1 MNKKKILS
9 LIMALVMIVG
19 VFSPLTALANNGN
32 IPEEPVPEGKGWLAK
47 DYTSDEITANIST
60 KKEAKTLTVDLHK
73 MLMTKENIKARK
85 VTVYIYNNTSVAT
98 EEQKKNEKDKIKAV
112 TKVIVFKDGK
122 YINAKNNSELNSEN
136 TLDKA
141 YIDGFN
147 SGVPVFP
154 GWTGLDHTEES
165 EDKYIGE
172 AINNL
177 KNYFGEPGTQMENV
191 FFAWQVKGQETDAS
205 GNQQYIKAKTK
216 VVNGKTEVE
225 KDANGAIVP
234 DLEPTKDAE
243 QKIIGYKVKFTTNLD
258 EAFGGL
264 TTKNGIK
271 FDTSK
276 LKGTFLIQEVKEKSK
291 YQNDGKS
298 IVDQRAVPV
307 DITLPLINEKGTIL
321 NAHVYPKN
329 VEDKPEIDKNFV
341 RRHGLAE
348 ALKKTEDPNKTLNEG
363 AKYENYEKEKAKV
376 TADVGRVIPYEV
388 KTKIAKGTAYE
399 RLIWNDSMTN
409 GLTYN
414 KDLGTSKTYKDLL
427 VKDENNQEATKDVV
441 TGIKVYKKEAGAE
454 INNPKY
460 VDDTTTPNEPKKI
473 KADVEVTLDA
483 GDYTITEDDK
493 GFRLMFT
500 DAGLEKVSKITK
512 PADVN
517 GVAQEAYDVEV
528 VLTYT
533 ATVNGSTKVDNP
545 EKNNITLEYG
555 HKKGKDIE
563 KKDVKPSNKEINVD
577 KSFDPALDE
586 AAKKDLVLSYTL
598 KEGETVVGTVT
609 LTKDDAVGTIF
620 DLGNGVK
627 FEVTGE
633 FAGKFTGLDDKKTY
647 SFYERVA
654 GYNPVYTNTDAAG
667 TVIITNKK
675 DNDNP
680 PPLNPTEPK
689 VVTGG
694 KKFVKTNDKEKNDK
708 DLKRLLGAQFVVK
721 KEVGEKTYYLV
732 SKADTTKANDQK
744 ALLAAEK
751 AYRDAIDAYNEAI
764 KKATGAN
771 TAEKEANVTIN
782 LPKPTKADPNATE
795 EIKGKTNIENK
806 IAELRVAY
814 EAAFKTAGTLY
825 DWITLEKAKENNS
838 NVKESKDIPNV
849 VKISSDAEGRFEIQG
864 LAYGSY
870 SLEEIKTPEGFA
882 KISDQPFT
890 VAEGSYQGARGEL
903 MYYPNE
909 ADTPDLNAHGY
920 GQQVKNKEVTIP
932 QTGGI
937 GTVLFTVVG
946 VGLMAGAVMAMK
958 KNREE
963 A

>member
-9 LIMALVMIVG
+9 LIMALVMLVG
-19 VFSPLTALANNGN
+19 VFSPLTALADTKQNEGD
-32 IPEEPVPEGKGWLAK
+32 PEG
-47 DYTSDEITANIST
+47 IST
-60 KKEAKTLTVDLHK
+60 KADAVTDTVTLHK
-73 MLMTKENIKARK
+73 MLMTKENVKARK
-85 VTVYIYNNTSVAT
+85 VTVNTGSKESPNMA
-98 EEQKKNEKDKIKAV
+98 EE
-112 TKVIVFKDGK
+112 VIVQKDGK
-122 YINAKNNSELNSEN
+122 YYYAASNQELSTTSEPDS
-136 TLDKA
+136 K
-141 YIDGFN
+141 YIAGFA
-147 SGVPVFP
+147 SGTPVFP
-154 GWTGLDHTEES
+154 GYSGLDGT
-165 EDKYIGE
+165 KYDGKEI
-172 AINNL
+172 ANL
-177 KNYFGEPGTQMENV
+177 AKYFGSATQMKDV
-191 FFAWQVKGQETDAS
+191 FFAWQVVGKETTTIKVNGEDKTVP
-205 GNQQYIKAKTK
+205 QYIKKAADSTA
-216 VVNGKTEVE
+216 T
-225 KDANGAIVP
+225 
-234 DLEPTKDAE
+234 L
-243 QKIIGYKVKFTTNLD
+243 YKPEIDQQGNPVLTTNID

-264 TTKNGIK
+264 TTETGIK

-276 LKGTFLIQEVKEKSK
+276 LKGSFLIQEVKEKSK
-291 YQNDGKS
+291 YKNEGKT

-307 DITLPLINEKGTIL
+307 EITLPLVNEQGTVL
-321 NAHVYPKN
+321 DAHVYPKN
-329 VEDKPEIDKNFV
+329 VEDHPLIDKNFV

-348 ALKKTEDPNKTLNEG
+348 AIAKGGKTNEILNAG
-363 AKYENYEKEKAKV
+363 AQYENYQKEKAKV

-441 TGIKVYKKEAGAE
+441 TGIKLYKKEAG
-454 INNPKY
+454 
-460 VDDTTTPNEPKKI
+460 DLDTTTNKK
-473 KADVEVTLDA
+473 KDVEVTLTK
-483 GDYTITEDDK
+483 GTDYTITEDDK

-563 KKDVKPSNKEINVD
+563 KKDVNSSNKELKVD

-633 FAGKFTGLDDKKTY
+633 FAGKFTGLDDTKTY

-654 GYNPVYTNTDAAG
+654 GYNPAYTSTDMAG

-721 KEVGEKTYYLV
+721 KEVQVTIGDGQPTTKTYYLV
-732 SKADTTKANDQK
+732 SKADAVKAKDQQ
-744 ALLAAEK
+744 ALLEAEK

-764 KKATGAN
+764 KKAAGKD
-771 TAEKEANVTIN
+771 TAEKEKNVTIK
-782 LPKPTKADPNATE
+782 LPKPTTADPNATE

-814 EAAFKTAGTLY
+814 EKAFKTAGTLY
-825 DWITLEKAKENNS
+825 DWAEKGNGKPE
-838 NVKESKDIPNV
+838 DIPNI

-864 LAYGSY
+864 LAYGDY
-870 SLEEIKTPEGFA
+870 KLEEIKTPEGFA

-890 VAEGSYQGARGEL
+890 VAEGSYKGGEAEL
-903 MYYPNE
+903 QYNK
-909 ADTPDLNAHGY
+909 ANTDAGY

>member
-9 LIMALVMIVG
+9 LIMALVMLVG
-19 VFSPLTALANNGN
+19 VFSPLTALADTKQNEGD
-32 IPEEPVPEGKGWLAK
+32 PEG
-47 DYTSDEITANIST
+47 IST
-60 KKEAKTLTVDLHK
+60 KADAVTDTVTLHK
-73 MLMTKENIKARK
+73 MLMTKENVKARK
-85 VTVYIYNNTSVAT
+85 VTVNTGSKESPNMA
-98 EEQKKNEKDKIKAV
+98 EE
-112 TKVIVFKDGK
+112 VIVQKDGK
-122 YINAKNNSELNSEN
+122 YYYAASNQELSTTSEPDS
-136 TLDKA
+136 K
-141 YIDGFN
+141 YIAGFA
-147 SGVPVFP
+147 SGTPVFP
-154 GWTGLDHTEES
+154 GYSGLDGT
-165 EDKYIGE
+165 KYDGKEI
-172 AINNL
+172 ANL
-177 KNYFGEPGTQMENV
+177 AKYFGSATQMKDV
-191 FFAWQVKGQETDAS
+191 FFAWQVVGKETTTIKVNGEDKTVP
-205 GNQQYIKAKTK
+205 QYIKKAADSTA
-216 VVNGKTEVE
+216 T
-225 KDANGAIVP
+225 
-234 DLEPTKDAE
+234 L
-243 QKIIGYKVKFTTNLD
+243 YKPEIDQQGNPVLTTNID

-264 TTKNGIK
+264 TTDTGIK

-276 LKGTFLIQEVKEKSK
+276 LKGSFLIQEVKEKSK
-291 YQNDGKS
+291 YKNEGKT

-307 DITLPLINEKGTIL
+307 EITLPLVNEQGTVL
-321 NAHVYPKN
+321 DAHVYPKN
-329 VEDKPEIDKNFV
+329 VEDHPLIDKNFV
-341 RRHGLAE
+341 RNHGLAE
-348 ALKKTEDPNKTLNEG
+348 AIAKGGATNEILNAG
-363 AKYENYEKEKAKV
+363 AQYENYQKEKAKV

-399 RLIWNDSMTN
+399 KLIWNDNMTN

-414 KDLGTSKTYKDLL
+414 KDLGTSKKYENLL

-441 TGIKVYKKEAGAE
+441 TGIKLYKKEAG
-454 INNPKY
+454 
-460 VDDTTTPNEPKKI
+460 DLDTTTNKK
-473 KADVEVTLDA
+473 KDVEVTLTK
-483 GDYTITEDDK
+483 GTDYTITEDDK

-500 DAGLEKVSKITK
+500 DAGLEKISKITK

-555 HKKGKDIE
+555 HQKGKDIE
-563 KKDVKPSNKEINVD
+563 KKDVNSSNKELKVN

-609 LTKDDAVGTIF
+609 LTKDDAVGTVF

-633 FAGKFTGLDDKKTY
+633 FAGKFTGLDDTKTY

-694 KKFVKTNDKEKNDK
+694 KKFVKTNDKDKKDK

-721 KEVGEKTYYLV
+721 KEVQVTIGDGQPTTKTYYLV
-732 SKADTTKANDQK
+732 SKADAAKANDQK
-744 ALLAAEK
+744 ALLDAEK
-751 AYRDAIDAYNEAI
+751 AYRGAIDLYNEAI
-764 KKATGAN
+764 KTVTGKD
-771 TAEKEANVTIN
+771 TAEKEKNVTIK
-782 LPKPTKADPNATE
+782 LPKPTQTDPNATE

-814 EAAFKTAGTLY
+814 EKAFKTAGTLY
-825 DWITLEKAKENNS
+825 DWVEKGNGKPE
-838 NVKESKDIPNV
+838 DIPNI

-864 LAYGSY
+864 LAYGDY
-870 SLEEIKTPEGFA
+870 KLEEIKTPEGFA

-890 VAEGSYQGARGEL
+890 VAEGSYKGSEAEL
-903 MYYPNE
+903 QYNK
-909 ADTPDLNAHGY
+909 ANTDAGH

-946 VGLMAGAVMAMK
+946 VGLMAGAVIAMK

>member
-1 MNKKKILS
+1 MNKKKIMS
-9 LIMALVMIVG
+9 LIMALVMLVG
-19 VFSPLTALANNGN
+19 VFSPLTALADTKQN
-32 IPEEPVPEGKGWLAK
+32 EGDPDG
-47 DYTSDEITANIST
+47 IST
-60 KKEAKTLTVDLHK
+60 KADAVTDTVTLHK
-73 MLMTKENIKARK
+73 MLMTKENVKARK
-85 VTVYIYNNTSVAT
+85 VTVNTGTA
-98 EEQKKNEKDKIKAV
+98 EEPNMAEE
-112 TKVIVFKDGK
+112 VIVQKDGK
-122 YINAKNNSELNSEN
+122 YYYAASNQELSTTSEPDS
-136 TLDKA
+136 K
-141 YIDGFN
+141 YIAGFA
-147 SGVPVFP
+147 SGTPVFP
-154 GWTGLDHTEES
+154 GYSGLDST
-165 EDKYIGE
+165 KYDGKEI
-172 AINNL
+172 ANL
-177 KNYFGEPGTQMENV
+177 AKYFGSATQMKDV
-191 FFAWQVKGQETDAS
+191 FFAWQVVGKETTTIQVNGEDKTVP
-205 GNQQYIKAKTK
+205 QYIKKAADSTA
-216 VVNGKTEVE
+216 T
-225 KDANGAIVP
+225 
-234 DLEPTKDAE
+234 L
-243 QKIIGYKVKFTTNLD
+243 YKPEIDQQGNPVLTTNID

-264 TTKNGIK
+264 TTDTGIK

-276 LKGTFLIQEVKEKSK
+276 LKGSFLIQEVKEKSK
-291 YQNDGKS
+291 YKNEGKT

-307 DITLPLINEKGTIL
+307 EITLPLVNEQGTVL
-321 NAHVYPKN
+321 DAHVYPKN
-329 VEDKPEIDKNFV
+329 VEDHPLIDKNFV

-348 ALKKTEDPNKTLNEG
+348 AIAKGGKTNEILNAG
-363 AKYENYEKEKAKV
+363 AQYENYQKEKAKV

-399 RLIWNDSMTN
+399 KLIWNDNMTN

-414 KDLGTSKTYKDLL
+414 KDLGTSKKYENLL

-441 TGIKVYKKEAGAE
+441 TGIKLYKKEAG
-454 INNPKY
+454 
-460 VDDTTTPNEPKKI
+460 DLDTTTNKK
-473 KADVEVTLDA
+473 KDVEVTLTK
-483 GDYTITEDDK
+483 GTDYTITEDDK

-500 DAGLEKVSKITK
+500 DAGLEKISKITK

-555 HKKGKDIE
+555 HQKGKDIE
-563 KKDVKPSNKEINVD
+563 KKDVNSSNKELKVD

-633 FAGKFTGLDDKKTY
+633 FAGKFTGLDDTKTY

-654 GYNPVYTNTDAAG
+654 GYNPAYTSTDMAG

-721 KEVGEKTYYLV
+721 KEVKVTIGDGQPTTKTYYLV
-732 SKADTTKANDQK
+732 SKADAVKTNDQK
-744 ALLAAEK
+744 ALLDAEK
-751 AYRDAIDAYNEAI
+751 AYRGAIDLYNEAI
-764 KKATGAN
+764 KTATGAN
-771 TAEKEANVTIN
+771 TAEKEANVTIK
-782 LPKPTKADPNATE
+782 LPKPTQADPNATE
-795 EIKGKTNIENK
+795 TIKGKTNIENK

-814 EAAFKTAGTLY
+814 EKAFKTAGTLY
-825 DWITLEKAKENNS
+825 DWVEKGNGKPE
-838 NVKESKDIPNV
+838 DIPNI

-864 LAYGSY
+864 LAYGDY
-870 SLEEIKTPEGFA
+870 KLEEIKTPEGFA

-890 VAEGSYQGARGEL
+890 VAEGSYKGGEAEL
-903 MYYPNE
+903 QYNK
-909 ADTPDLNAHGY
+909 ANTDAGY

>member
-9 LIMALVMIVG
+9 LIMALVMLVG
-19 VFSPLTALANNGN
+19 VFSPLTALADTRQN
-32 IPEEPVPEGKGWLAK
+32 EGDPDG
-47 DYTSDEITANIST
+47 IST
-60 KKEAKTLTVDLHK
+60 KADAVTDTVTLHK
-73 MLMTKENIKARK
+73 MLMTKENVKARK
-85 VTVYIYNNTSVAT
+85 VTVNTGTAEKPNMA
-98 EEQKKNEKDKIKAV
+98 EE
-112 TKVIVFKDGK
+112 VIVQKDGK
-122 YINAKNNSELNSEN
+122 YYYAASNQELSTTSEPDS
-136 TLDKA
+136 K
-141 YIDGFN
+141 YIAGFA
-147 SGVPVFP
+147 SGTPVFP
-154 GWTGLDHTEES
+154 GYSGLDGT
-165 EDKYIGE
+165 KYDGKEI
-172 AINNL
+172 ANL
-177 KNYFGEPGTQMENV
+177 TKYFGSKTQMADV
-191 FFAWQVKGQETDAS
+191 FFAWQVVGKETTTIKVNGEDKTVP
-205 GNQQYIKAKTK
+205 QYIKKAADSTAALYKP
-216 VVNGKTEVE
+216 E
-225 KDANGAIVP
+225 
-234 DLEPTKDAE
+234 
-243 QKIIGYKVKFTTNLD
+243 IGQDGNPVLTTNID

-264 TTKNGIK
+264 TTDTGIK

-276 LKGTFLIQEVKEKSK
+276 LKGSFLIQEVKEKSK
-291 YQNDGKS
+291 YKNEGKT

-307 DITLPLINEKGTIL
+307 EITLPLVNEKGTVL
-321 NAHVYPKN
+321 DAHVYPKN
-329 VEDKPEIDKNFV
+329 VEDHPLIDKNFV
-341 RRHGLAE
+341 KRHGLKE
-348 ALKKTEDPNKTLNEG
+348 AIAKGGKTNEIINAG
-363 AKYENYEKEKAKV
+363 AQYENYQKEKAKV

-441 TGIKVYKKEAGAE
+441 TGIKLYKKEAG
-454 INNPKY
+454 
-460 VDDTTTPNEPKKI
+460 DLDTTTNKK
-473 KADVEVTLDA
+473 KDVEVTLTK
-483 GDYTITEDDK
+483 GTDYTITEDDK

-654 GYNPVYTNTDAAG
+654 GYNPVYSNTDAAG

-694 KKFVKTNDKEKNDK
+694 KKFVKTNDKDKNDK
-708 DLKRLLGAQFVVK
+708 DLKRLLGAQFVIK
-721 KEVGEKTYYLV
+721 KEVGGKTYYLV
-732 SKADTTKANDQK
+732 SKADATKTNDQK
-744 ALLAAEK
+744 ALLEAEK
-751 AYRDAIDAYNEAI
+751 AYRGAIDLYNEAI

-771 TAEKEANVTIN
+771 TEEKEKNVTIK
-782 LPKPTKADPNATE
+782 LPKPTQADPNATE
-795 EIKGKTNIENK
+795 EIKGKTAIENK

-814 EAAFKTAGTLY
+814 EKAFKTAGTLY
-825 DWITLEKAKENNS
+825 DWVEKGSGNS
-838 NVKESKDIPNV
+838 EDIPNV

-864 LAYGSY
+864 LAYGDY
-870 SLEEIKTPEGFA
+870 KLEEIKTPEGFA

>member
-9 LIMALVMIVG
+9 LIMALVMLVG
-19 VFSPLTALANNGN
+19 VFSPLTAFADNANT
-32 IPEEPVPEGKGWLAK
+32 PEDNK
-47 DYTSDEITANIST
+47 NIST
-60 KKEAKTLTVDLHK
+60 KPDAVTNSVTLHK
-73 MLMTKENIKARK
+73 MLMTKENVKARK
-85 VTVYIYNNTSVAT
+85 VTVNTG
-98 EEQKKNEKDKIKAV
+98 
-112 TKVIVFKDGK
+112 TKENPNMDERVIVQKDGK
-122 YINAKNNSELNSEN
+122 YYYAASNQELSTTSEPDS
-136 TLDKA
+136 K
-141 YIDGFN
+141 YIAGFA
-147 SGVPVFP
+147 SGTPVFP
-154 GWTGLDHTEES
+154 GYSGLDGT
-165 EDKYIGE
+165 KYDGQEIKGLE
-172 AINNL
+172 A
-177 KNYFGEPGTQMENV
+177 YFGSQTQMPNV
-191 FFAWQVKGQETDAS
+191 FFAWQVVGKETKTIKVNGEDKTVP
-205 GNQQYIKAKTK
+205 QYIKKAADS
-216 VVNGKTEVE
+216 TETLYKPAFD
-225 KDANGAIVP
+225 KDGN
-234 DLEPTKDAE
+234 LEL
-243 QKIIGYKVKFTTNLD
+243 TTNID

-264 TTKNGIK
+264 TTDTGIK

-276 LKGTFLIQEVKEKSK
+276 LKGSFLIQEVKEKSK
-291 YQNDGKS
+291 YQNEGKT

-307 DITLPLINEKGTIL
+307 EITLPLVNDQGTVL
-321 NAHVYPKN
+321 DAHVYPKN
-329 VEDKPEIDKNFV
+329 VEDHPLIDKNFV
-341 RRHGLAE
+341 RRHGLEE
-348 ALKKTEDPNKTLNEG
+348 AIAKGGKTNEIINAG
-363 AKYENYEKEKAKV
+363 AQYENYQKEKAKV

-399 RLIWNDSMTN
+399 KLIWNDNMTN

-427 VKDENNQEATKDVV
+427 VKDENNKEATKDVV
-441 TGIKVYKKEAGAE
+441 TGIKVYKKEAGALDSKT
-454 INNPKY
+454 NK
-460 VDDTTTPNEPKKI
+460 
-473 KADVEVTLDA
+473 KADVEETLTK
-483 GDYTITEDDK
+483 GTDYTITEDDK

-609 LTKDDAVGTIF
+609 LTKDDAKDTVF
-620 DLGNGVK
+620 DLGNGIK
-627 FEVTGE
+627 FVVTGE
-633 FAGKFTGLDDKKTY
+633 FKGKFTGLDDTKTY

-654 GYNPVYTNTDAAG
+654 GYNPVYTETDAAG

-694 KKFVKTNDKEKNDK
+694 KKFVKTNDKEKTDQE
-708 DLKRLLGAQFVVK
+708 LKRLLGAQFVVK

-732 SKADTTKANDQK
+732 SKADAAKKNDQA
-744 ALLAAEK
+744 ALLEAEK
-751 AYRDAIDAYNEAI
+751 AYRGAIDLYNEAI
-764 KKATGAN
+764 KKATGKD
-771 TAEKEANVTIN
+771 TAEKEKNVTIK
-782 LPKPTKADPNATE
+782 LPKPTQADPKATE

-825 DWITLEKAKENNS
+825 DWKEKGTGKAEDIT
-838 NVKESKDIPNV
+838 NV

-864 LAYGSY
+864 LAYGKY
-870 SLEEIKTPEGFA
+870 KLEEIKTPEGFA

-890 VAEGSYQGARGEL
+890 VAEGSYTGDKAEL
-903 MYYPNE
+903 QYNK
-909 ADTPDLNAHGY
+909 ANTDAGY

-946 VGLMAGAVMAMK
+946 IGLMAGAVMAMK

>member
-1 MNKKKILS
+1 MNKKKIMS
-9 LIMALVMIVG
+9 LIMALVMLVG
-19 VFSPLTALANNGN
+19 VFSPLTALADTKQNEGD
-32 IPEEPVPEGKGWLAK
+32 PEG
-47 DYTSDEITANIST
+47 IST
-60 KKEAKTLTVDLHK
+60 KADAVTDTVTLHK
-73 MLMTKENIKARK
+73 MLMTKENVKARK
-85 VTVYIYNNTSVAT
+85 VTVNTGTA
-98 EEQKKNEKDKIKAV
+98 EEPNMDER
-112 TKVIVFKDGK
+112 VIVQKDGK
-122 YINAKNNSELNSEN
+122 YYYAASNQELSTTSEPDS
-136 TLDKA
+136 K
-141 YIDGFN
+141 YIAGFA
-147 SGVPVFP
+147 SGTPVFP
-154 GWTGLDHTEES
+154 GYSGLDGT
-165 EDKYIGE
+165 KYDGKEI
-172 AINNL
+172 ANL
-177 KNYFGEPGTQMENV
+177 AKYFGSATQMKDV
-191 FFAWQVKGQETDAS
+191 FFAWQVVGKETATIQVKGENKTVP
-205 GNQQYIKAKTK
+205 QYIKKAADS
-216 VVNGKTEVE
+216 TET
-225 KDANGAIVP
+225 
-234 DLEPTKDAE
+234 L
-243 QKIIGYKVKFTTNLD
+243 YKPEIDQQGNPVLTTNID

-264 TTKNGIK
+264 TTDTGIK

-276 LKGTFLIQEVKEKSK
+276 LKGSFLIQEVKEKSK
-291 YQNDGKS
+291 YQKDGKT

-307 DITLPLINEKGTIL
+307 EITLPLVNEQGTVL
-321 NAHVYPKN
+321 DAHVYPKN
-329 VEDKPEIDKNFV
+329 VEDHPLIDKNFV

-348 ALKKTEDPNKTLNEG
+348 AIAKGGATNEILNAG
-363 AKYENYEKEKAKV
+363 AQYENYQKEKAKV

-399 RLIWNDSMTN
+399 KLIWNDSMTN

-414 KDLGTSKTYKDLL
+414 KDLGTSKKYENLL
-427 VKDENNQEATKDVV
+427 VEDANNKKATKDVV
-441 TGIKVYKKEAGAE
+441 TGIKLYKKEAG
-454 INNPKY
+454 
-460 VDDTTTPNEPKKI
+460 DLDTTTNKK
-473 KADVEVTLDA
+473 KDVEVTLTK
-483 GDYTITEDDK
+483 GTDYTITEDDK

-500 DAGLEKVSKITK
+500 DAGLEKISKITK

-563 KKDVKPSNKEINVD
+563 KKDVSSSNKELTVN

-598 KEGETVVGTVT
+598 KEGDKVVGTVT

-633 FAGKFTGLDDKKTY
+633 FAGKFTGLDDTKTY

-654 GYNPVYTNTDAAG
+654 GYNPAYTSTDMAG

-694 KKFVKTNDKEKNDK
+694 KKFVKTNDKDKNDK
-708 DLKRLLGAQFVVK
+708 NLKRLLGAQFVVK
-721 KEVGEKTYYLV
+721 KEVQVTIGDGKPTTKTYYLV
-732 SKADTTKANDQK
+732 SKADAAKEKDQK
-744 ALLAAEK
+744 ALLEAEK
-751 AYRDAIDAYNEAI
+751 AYRGAIDLYNEAI
-764 KKATGAN
+764 KTVTGAD
-771 TAEKEANVTIN
+771 TAEKEKNVTIK
-782 LPKPTKADPNATE
+782 LPKPTQADPNATE
-795 EIKGKTNIENK
+795 EIKGKTAIENK

-814 EAAFKTAGTLY
+814 EKAFKTAGTLY
-825 DWITLEKAKENNS
+825 DWAEKGNGKPE
-838 NVKESKDIPNV
+838 DIPNI

-864 LAYGSY
+864 LAYGEY
-870 SLEEIKTPEGFA
+870 KLEEIKTPEGFA

-890 VAEGSYQGARGEL
+890 VAEGSYKGGEAEL
-903 MYYPNE
+903 QYNKANTE
-909 ADTPDLNAHGY
+909 AGY

>member
-9 LIMALVMIVG
+9 LIMALVMLVG
-19 VFSPLTALANNGN
+19 VFSPLTALADTRQN
-32 IPEEPVPEGKGWLAK
+32 EGDPDG
-47 DYTSDEITANIST
+47 IST
-60 KKEAKTLTVDLHK
+60 KADAVTDTVTLHK
-73 MLMTKENIKARK
+73 MLMTKENVKARK
-85 VTVYIYNNTSVAT
+85 VTVNTGT
-98 EEQKKNEKDKIKAV
+98 KEEPNMDER
-112 TKVIVFKDGK
+112 VIVQKDGK
-122 YINAKNNSELNSEN
+122 YYYAASNQELSTTSEPDS
-136 TLDKA
+136 K
-141 YIDGFN
+141 YIAGFA
-147 SGVPVFP
+147 SGTPVFP
-154 GWTGLDHTEES
+154 GYSGLDGT
-165 EDKYIGE
+165 KYDGKEI
-172 AINNL
+172 ANL
-177 KNYFGEPGTQMENV
+177 TKYFGSKTQMADV
-191 FFAWQVKGQETDAS
+191 FFAWQVVGKETKTIKVNGEDKTVP
-205 GNQQYIKAKTK
+205 QYIKKAADSTAALYKP
-216 VVNGKTEVE
+216 E
-225 KDANGAIVP
+225 
-234 DLEPTKDAE
+234 
-243 QKIIGYKVKFTTNLD
+243 IGQDGNPVLTTNID

-264 TTKNGIK
+264 TTDTGIK

-276 LKGTFLIQEVKEKSK
+276 LKGSFLIQEVKEKSK
-291 YQNDGKS
+291 YKNEGKT

-307 DITLPLINEKGTIL
+307 EITLPLVNEKGTVL
-321 NAHVYPKN
+321 DAHVYPKN
-329 VEDKPEIDKNFV
+329 VEDHPLIDKNFV
-341 RRHGLAE
+341 KRHGLKE
-348 ALKKTEDPNKTLNEG
+348 AIAKGGKTNEIINAG
-363 AKYENYEKEKAKV
+363 AQYENYQKEKAKV

-441 TGIKVYKKEAGAE
+441 TGIKLYKKEAG
-454 INNPKY
+454 
-460 VDDTTTPNEPKKI
+460 DLDPNTNKK
-473 KADVEVTLDA
+473 KDVEETLTK
-483 GDYTITEDDK
+483 GTDYTITEDDK

-555 HKKGKDIE
+555 HQKGKDIE
-563 KKDVKPSNKEINVD
+563 KKDVSPSNKELTVN

-654 GYNPVYTNTDAAG
+654 GYNPVYSNTDAAG

-694 KKFVKTNDKEKNDK
+694 KRFVKTNDKDKNDK
-708 DLKRLLGAQFVVK
+708 DLKRLLGAQFVIK
-721 KEVGEKTYYLV
+721 KEVGGKTYYLV
-732 SKADTTKANDQK
+732 SKADATKTNDQK
-744 ALLAAEK
+744 ALLEAEK
-751 AYRDAIDAYNEAI
+751 AYRGAIDAYNEAI
-764 KKATGAN
+764 KKATGAD
-771 TAEKEANVTIN
+771 TEEKEKNVKVT
-782 LPKPTKADPNATE
+782 LPKADKLTSTD
-795 EIKGKTNIENK
+795 KTNDWEEVTGKDK
-806 IAELRVAY
+806 ISARIALLRAEY
-814 EAAFKTAGTLY
+814 EKAFKTAGTLY
-825 DWITLEKAKENNS
+825 DWVEKGSGNS
-838 NVKESKDIPNV
+838 EDIPNV

-864 LAYGSY
+864 LAYGDY
-870 SLEEIKTPEGFA
+870 KLEEIKTPEGFA